1 MPYEAKSIDILPGI
15 FKEAT
20 EYASQNRW
28 VDGSNVRFWKG
39 FPERIG
45 GNTTICDPRALR
57 PPRGMVA
64 WRALDGTQLIAFG
77 HAYGVEVHEGGSLYD
92 VTAQGTGGYARLTVA
107 TGAVAGGPFQTDEEV
122 TTVAGASGYL
132 TQASASSPLYVS
144 AHNGTHA
151 LALTGM
157 SGTFISGETVT
168 GTTGEARVII
178 GGSGSPVYVYDW
190 DGVAFTGTVTGAQ
203 SGATGTYSSLTE
215 LWTGT
220 VTGGTSGATATISSY
235 SDTNATNGST
245 TVPWGGGT
253 WGSGVWGG
261 TEGIF
266 ATGIEPAT
274 WTLALWGEDLIGC
287 PRGGN
292 IYQLDTS
299 AFIGA
304 TTTNMALLTNAPT
317 NNLGV
322 FMNDENRTL
331 VVYGANSDP
340 VNIAWCDEEDN
351 TTWTP
356 ATSNTAGSIRCE
368 DGSTIVGHMTHPQGH
383 LISTDS
389 AVYLFRYVGLPFVFG
404 LTRIARGS
412 TMIGPMAG
420 VEADGITYWM
430 GQNGFYLYNGSV
442 LPLPCDVHAYVFGR
456 LNLAQAYEV
465 TCGTLKAYN
474 EVWWFY
480 ASKDSVDGEVDS
492 YVVYNYVEQH
502 WHVGTK
508 ARTSWIDSSVV
519 LPYPLGTKADGSI
532 HAEELGKTDDGAA
545 ISYTLETHDIEVG
558 DGTTFLH
565 NRKLITDYDR
575 IEGTHTVSIEARGWP
590 SRAPVTKGP
599 YSITSATE
607 EISVRAR
614 GRTLRFSFAGSD
626 DFRLGRWRYRVT
638 GHGAR
643 P

>member
-1 MPYEAKSIDILPGI
+1 MYEARSIDILPGI

-28 VDGSNVRFWKG
+28 IDGSNVRFWKG
-39 FPERIG
+39 YPERIG
-45 GNTTICDPRALR
+45 GNATICDPRTLR
-57 PPRGMVA
+57 PARGMVA
-64 WRALDGTQLIAFG
+64 WRALDDTQLIAFG
-77 HAYGVEVHEGGSLYD
+77 HAYGVEIHQGGTLYD
-92 VTAQGTGGYARLTVA
+92 VTAQGTSGYARLTVA
-107 TGAVAGGPFQTDEEV
+107 TGAVSGGPFQTNETV
-122 TTVAGASGYL
+122 TTANGATGQL

-144 AHNGTHA
+144 AHNGTHS

-157 SGTFISGETVT
+157 SGTFITGETVT

-178 GGSGSPVYVYDW
+178 GGSGSPIYLYDW

-235 SDTNATNGST
+235 DDANNTYSAT
-245 TVPWGGGT
+245 TVAWGGGT

-266 ATGIEPAT
+266 STVIHAAT
-274 WTLALWGEDLIGC
+274 WTFALWGEDLIAC

-299 AFIGA
+299 TFIGA

-331 VVYGANSDP
+331 VVYGAGGDP

-356 ATSNTAGSIRCE
+356 ATTNTAGSIRCE
-368 DGSTIVGHMTHPQGH
+368 DGSEIIGHMTHPQGH

-389 AVYLFRYVGLPFVFG
+389 AVYLFRYIGLPFVFG
-404 LTRIARGS
+404 LSRVGRGGA
-412 TMIGPMAG
+412 MLGPHSGIEM
-420 VEADGITYWM
+420 DGITYWM
-430 GQNGFYLYNGSV
+430 GRDGFYMYNGAV
-442 LPLPCDVHAYVFGR
+442 TPLPCDVHAYVFGR
-456 LNLAQAYEV
+456 LNLAQAHQV
-465 TCGTLKAYN
+465 MCGTLRAYN
-474 EVWWFY
+474 EIWWFY
-480 ASKDSVDGEVDS
+480 ASEDSADSGNDS
-492 YVVYNYVEQH
+492 YVAYNVVERH
-502 WHVGTK
+502 WHIGSK

-519 LPYPLGTKADGSI
+519 LAYPLATKADGTV
-532 HAEELGKTDDGAA
+532 HAEELGKTDDGTA
-545 ISYTLETHDIEVG
+545 ISYTLESHDIELN
-558 DGTTFLH
+558 DGTPMLRA
-565 NRKLITDYDR
+565 RKLIPDFDR
-575 IEGTHTVSIEARGWP
+575 ITGTHTVSIVARGWP
-590 SRAPVTKGP
+590 ARSPTTYGP
-599 YSITSATE
+599 YSVDSTTE
-607 EISVRAR
+607 QISVRAR
-614 GRTLRFSFAGSD
+614 GRTLRFAFAGSD
-626 DFRLGRWRYRVT
+626 DFRLGRWRYRIT
-638 GHGAR
+638 NHGER
-643 P
+643 E